1 MSYDVMV
8 SSNKSKIPEVPCM
21 SDEFREKA
29 IKLIVEFGGGNADEL
44 KGLDDKALLDK
55 YCSVT
60 GESAEDYKD
69 A

>member
-1 MSYDVMV
+1 M
-8 SSNKSKIPEVPCM
+8 EVPSM

-29 IKLIVEFGGGNADEL
+29 IKLIVDFGGGNADEL
-44 KGLDDKALLDK
+44 KALDDKALLDK

-60 GESAEDYKD
+60 GEKAEDYKD

>member
-1 MSYDVMV
+1 
-8 SSNKSKIPEVPCM
+8 M

-44 KGLDDKALLDK
+44 KNMDDKALLDK

>member
-1 MSYDVMV
+1 
-8 SSNKSKIPEVPCM
+8 M

-29 IKLIVEFGGGNADEL
+29 IKLIIEFGGGNADEL
-44 KGLDDKALLDK
+44 GKMDDKALLDK

-69 A
+69 S